1 MQKEFNKMA
10 PSPELK
16 TSGDT
21 KTHAENNI
29 DSGAQ
34 REPAN
39 LQRTTSNLKVH
50 FFFCFFLNF
59 VLSSLPFITIKSK

>member
-16 TSGDT
+16 ASGET
-21 KTHAENNI
+21 KTNAENNI
-29 DSGAQ
+29 DSGAH

-39 LQRTTSNLKVH
+39 LQRTATSNQQNVKV
-50 FFFCFFLNF
+50 L
-59 VLSSLPFITIKSK
+59 FILFS

>member
-10 PSPELK
+10 PSPELGA
-16 TSGDT
+16 SGDT
-21 KTHAENNI
+21 KTNVENNI

-39 LQRTTSNLKVH
+39 LQRTATSNQQNVKVT
-50 FFFCFFLNF
+50 FSF
-59 VLSSLPFITIKSK
+59 S

>member
-1 MQKEFNKMA
+1 MQREFNKMA

-16 TSGDT
+16 PSGDT

-39 LQRTTSNLKVH
+39 LQRTTSNLKV
-50 FFFCFFLNF
+50 FFFLLF
-59 VLSSLPFITIKSK
+59 S